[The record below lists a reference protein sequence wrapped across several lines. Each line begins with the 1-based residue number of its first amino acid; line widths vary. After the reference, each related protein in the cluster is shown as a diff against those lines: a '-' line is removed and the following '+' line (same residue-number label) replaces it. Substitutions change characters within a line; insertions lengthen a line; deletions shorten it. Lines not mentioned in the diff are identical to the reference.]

1 MLILLGI
8 CLMVVAFHFFSDEM
22 GLCELTGLTET
33 GHHDSLFLL
42 PGVDS
47 MTSGGLIIHIP
58 SASQLSPQSYI
69 PQPAYPPPTLPFPA

>member
-8 CLMVVAFHFFSDEM
+8 CLVVVAFHFVSDEM
-22 GLCELTGLTET
+22 GLYELTELTET
-33 GHHDSLFLL
+33 GHHDNLFLL

-58 SASQLSPQSYI
+58 PASQLPPQSYI
-69 PQPAYPPPTLPFPA
+69 PRLVSQPPNLPFPA